1 MCESQSVSVRVS
13 QSVGRHVCVRVSQ
26 SESVSVCVRVSQS
39 VGRHV
44 CVRVS
49 QSACV
54 SVSSVCESRQ
64 CV

>member
-1 MCESQSVSVRVS
+1 M
-13 QSVGRHVCVRVSQ
+13 
-26 SESVSVCVRVSQS
+26 
-39 VGRHV
+39 

-54 SVSSVCESRQ
+54 SVSQSVGSVCESQSVSRVCVRVSQSVVSQ